1 MRIHRQRPASRVAV
15 FLGCMAAVA
24 SVWLG
29 FAGSARAESK
39 LLAETVEFTG
49 ALLFLDMHVPGLVI
63 GVVRNGETAV
73 AGFGEIA
80 DSSGRK
86 PDGDTLLRIGSNT
99 KAFTGAVLA
108 SLVADGTVK
117 LTDRL
122 QDRLG
127 WDVAIPERDGKA
139 IRLIDLATHSSG
151 LPREVER
158 PPASADDPFGT
169 VTREACIAAL
179 KADPLLFAPG
189 TGVLYSNFA
198 FDPLAQALAHAAGK
212 PYAQLLAERVLQ
224 PMGMKDTVFDLRDG
238 DAARVMHGHDFDGS
252 AMTLAPTPP
261 MIMGAGGLYS
271 TTNDMLRWLAWHLDR
286 LATKDAEMR
295 LIDHAAW
302 LQRDGLDPVFALD
315 EAGEMD
321 AMGLGWVV
329 LAPQGNRPLILQK
342 AGGLQG
348 TFSYTAFAPTRGV
361 GVFVAINE
369 FNLAG
374 ALGMMKAANDLIGQL
389 APR

>member
-1 MRIHRQRPASRVAV
+1 MRNSRARFATRLPTLLLAATLAIGGAV
-15 FLGCMAAVA
+15 P
-24 SVWLG
+24 
-29 FAGSARAESK
+29 SARAENK
-39 LLAETVEFTG
+39 LLAEIVEFTG

-73 AGFGEIA
+73 VGFGEIA
-80 DSSGRK
+80 DKSGKK
-86 PDGDTLLRIGSNT
+86 PDGDTLMRIGSNT

-127 WDVAIPERDGKA
+127 WDVTIPERDGKA
-139 IRLIDLATHSSG
+139 IRLIDLATHASG
-151 LPREVER
+151 LPREVDR
-158 PPASADDPFGT
+158 PPAPADDPFGT
-169 VTREACIAAL
+169 ITKEACIAEL
-179 KADPLLFAPG
+179 EADPLLFAPG

-198 FDPLAQALAHAAGK
+198 FDLLAQALAHAAGK
-212 PYAQLLAERVLQ
+212 AYPQLLSERVLQ

-238 DAARVMHGHDFDGS
+238 DAARVMQGHNFDGS
-252 AMTLAPTPP
+252 AMPLAPTPP
-261 MIMGAGGLYS
+261 LIAGAGGLYS

-302 LQRDGLDPVFALD
+302 LPRDGLTPVFALD

-329 LAPQGNRPLILQK
+329 LSPQGNRPLILQK

-348 TFSYTAFAPTRGV
+348 IFSYTAFAPSRGV
-361 GVFVAINE
+361 GVFVAVNE
-369 FNLAG
+369 FNLGG
-374 ALGMMKAANDLIGQL
+374 ALGMMKAANELIGEL

>member
-1 MRIHRQRPASRVAV
+1 MRVHRKRLASGAAALLCGAALI
-15 FLGCMAAVA
+15 LG
-24 SVWLG
+24 L
-29 FAGSARAESK
+29 AGSARAESR
-39 LLAETVEFTG
+39 LLAETAEFTG
-49 ALLFLDMHVPGLVI
+49 ALLFLDLHVPGLVI

-73 AGFGEIA
+73 VGFGEIA
-80 DSSGRK
+80 DRTGKK

-127 WDVAIPERDGKA
+127 WDVAIPERNGKA
-139 IRLIDLATHSSG
+139 IRLIDLATHASG
-151 LPREVER
+151 LPREVDR

-169 VTREACIAAL
+169 VTKEALIAAL

-189 TGVLYSNFA
+189 TGVLYSNFG
-198 FDPLAQALAHAAGK
+198 FDLLAQALAHAAGK

-224 PMGMKDTVFDLRDG
+224 PMGMKDTVFDLRAG
-238 DAARVMHGHDFDGS
+238 DAARVMQGHDFDGS
-252 AMTLAPTPP
+252 AMKLAPTPA
-261 MIMGAGGLYS
+261 MIVGAGGLYS

-286 LATKDAEMR
+286 LAAKDAEMR

-321 AMGLGWVV
+321 AMGLGWVI

-348 TFSYTAFAPTRGV
+348 TFSYTAFAPARGV
-361 GVFVAINE
+361 GVFVAINA

-374 ALGMMKAANDLIGQL
+374 GLAMMKAANDLIGEL